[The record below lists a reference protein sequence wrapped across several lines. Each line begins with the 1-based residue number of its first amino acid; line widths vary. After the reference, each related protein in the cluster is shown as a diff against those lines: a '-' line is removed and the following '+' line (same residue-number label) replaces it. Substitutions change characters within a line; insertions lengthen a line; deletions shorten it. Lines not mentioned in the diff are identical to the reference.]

1 MLRISTIV
9 FPKICANNS
18 KVPIN
23 PVQDRGWSGGGQK
36 DPPTNF
42 FLVTSTN
49 VGTSPKNFLTFTF
62 NPFAT
67 LV

>member
-23 PVQDRGWSGGGQK
+23 PVQDRGWDEGGQK
-36 DPPTNF
+36 DPPTSF